1 MINKRLII
9 IFIIAAMLL
18 SIPFISMQFTS
29 EVDWKIQ
36 DFIIMGI
43 LLFGTGLIFELVMR
57 KVKTIKN
64 RILICLTILIIF
76 LLVWTELAV
85 GILGT
90 PFAGS

>member
-1 MINKRLII
+1 
-9 IFIIAAMLL
+9 MLL

-43 LLFGTGLIFELVMR
+43 LLFGTGLMFELVMR

-64 RILICLTILIIF
+64 RILICFTILIIF